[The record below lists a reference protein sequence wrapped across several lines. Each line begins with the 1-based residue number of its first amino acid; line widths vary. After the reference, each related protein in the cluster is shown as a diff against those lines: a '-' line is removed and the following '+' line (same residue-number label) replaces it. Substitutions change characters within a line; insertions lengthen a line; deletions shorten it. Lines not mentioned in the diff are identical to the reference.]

1 MIAKTISQTVSK
13 PMHNILKVLFVF
25 SFLGLFTQAHAQ
37 QMSQYDSKMLRLAE
51 ILGSLHYIQ
60 NLCSRPNSQW
70 RDRMNELIDA
80 ENPNATRRAR
90 LYAAFNDAFRAFATN
105 YHTCTK
111 AAVELNQQYIKE
123 GSVLS
128 NELLNHF
135 GN

>member
-1 MIAKTISQTVSK
+1 
-13 PMHNILKVLFVF
+13 MHNILKILFVF
-25 SFLGLFTQAHAQ
+25 SFLGLCTQVHAQ
-37 QMSQYDSKMLRLAE
+37 QTSQYDSKMLRLAE
-51 ILGSLHYIQ
+51 ILGSLHYLQ
-60 NLCSRPNSQW
+60 NLCSTPTSQW

-90 LYAAFNDAFRAFATN
+90 LYAAFNDAFRAFSTN

-111 AAVELNQQYIKE
+111 AAVELDQQYIKE